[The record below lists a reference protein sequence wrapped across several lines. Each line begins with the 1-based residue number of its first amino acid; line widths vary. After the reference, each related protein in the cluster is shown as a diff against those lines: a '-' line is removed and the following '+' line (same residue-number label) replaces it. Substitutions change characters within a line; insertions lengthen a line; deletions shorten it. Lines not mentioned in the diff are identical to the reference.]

1 MNHEFKV
8 GIIGLLG
15 LFILY
20 FGSNFLKGIDFLV
33 STKKYFAIYEN
44 VDGLIVSNPV
54 IVNGYSIGRVSDIN
68 ILQELENK
76 ILVTLD
82 INDDL
87 VIGDTSLATL
97 SSNDVLGS
105 KAIILSIGNTSNPL
119 EEGDTIRA
127 AVDRGLSELIE
138 NAGPITNNLSV
149 TISRLNDLLLSL
161 QGSGSLISSA
171 LNNLNDVLN
180 SANSVIKN
188 NESNLNTTFQNLAN
202 LTESLNNEIGKID
215 PLLSSIQ
222 TTFDELNKIEFEK
235 TFNQIDILLSSMNN
249 VFYDIESGKG
259 TLSKLLKEDSLYNNL
274 NKTAMDLDK
283 LLSHINENPK
293 HFFAPFGKSSR
304 KIKKDLE
311 KKKVN

>member
-161 QGSGSLISSA
+161 QGSGSLISST

-180 SANSVIKN
+180 SANSVIEN

>member
-20 FGSNFLKGIDFLV
+20 FGSNFLKGIDFFA
-33 STKKYFAIYEN
+33 STKKYFVIYEN

-54 IVNGYSIGRVSDIN
+54 IVNGYSIGRVSEIN
-68 ILQELENK
+68 ILQDFENN

-105 KAIILSIGNTSNPL
+105 KAIIISIGNISNPL
-119 EEGDTIRA
+119 KEGDTIRA

-138 NAGPITNNLSV
+138 NAGPITDNLSV

-161 QGSGSLISSA
+161 QGSGNLISST
-171 LNNLNDVLN
+171 LNNLNDVLT
-180 SANSVIKN
+180 STNSVIEN
-188 NESNLNTTFQNLAN
+188 NESNLNTTFENLAN
-202 LTESLNNEIGKID
+202 ITKSLNTEINKID

-222 TTFDELNKIEFEK
+222 TTFDDLNKIQFEK

-249 VFYDIESGKG
+249 VFDDIQSGKG